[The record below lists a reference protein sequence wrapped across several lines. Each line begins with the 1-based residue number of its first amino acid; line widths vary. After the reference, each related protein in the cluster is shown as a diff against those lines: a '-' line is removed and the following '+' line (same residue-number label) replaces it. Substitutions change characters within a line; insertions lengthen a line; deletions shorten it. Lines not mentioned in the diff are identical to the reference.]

1 MFNLIYRLTK
11 FNHNVLSLC
20 MHVHEIF
27 FSFVPTGSAE
37 NRRQFEEAMKY
48 GRMKAWLCK
57 LLSYGPA
64 GSGKTSVKEMIVGN
78 PPPEQRNSTPLAMR
92 PVTVCR
98 VNIDDQPRQTTLKDR
113 KEYLARALANNSQD
127 PDTHPRST
135 ETDTGVDEATSTRKD
150 EPQVTTT
157 SASAQPDISASSE
170 SISSDESI
178 DSEADD
184 ILRSISTDQELIRLM
199 DNVST
204 KVHPRLAFKI
214 LQIIDSGGQSQFHEI
229 LPIFLRRLHF
239 YMFVFRLRDELGSR
253 PEIEYYVDNKP
264 VGPSIKSAQTIEQ
277 LLQHCARTMH
287 SHKSSSGN
295 KGESPQIFVIGTHL
309 DQEKKSKETRK
320 QKNEK
325 ILKLL
330 LPTLG
335 EQIVYHDVHKR
346 EVIIPVNAKNPG
358 REEEDI
364 IEQIRERLM
373 DESSIP
379 AADIPSRWFA
389 LEILLQE
396 VAQLLKRGV
405 LSREECFDAAIDKL
419 HFEEDAAQFDAAIQ
433 YLDDLSVL
441 FYYPH
446 TLPGVIFADPQVLL
460 DKVTE
465 LVIAAFQTNKEVIFK
480 GDNWRK
486 FYEFALVTAEFLSQP
501 QFSKHYVPGLFEVKD
516 LIRLFLKLLI
526 FARFGDAHLFVP
538 ALLRDL
544 EKDDLN
550 KYRISSTRVPSLAIY
565 FPDGGPRRG
574 IFCSLLSWLVSP
586 ENQPQWS
593 ISESTDEIGTPI
605 CLHRNCV
612 QLRITDLPGSVMLI
626 DTYTHFEVHVN
637 ISDEGADDLCS
648 KIFPTI
654 RESIFRGLQKATLNL
669 GYYDSSPRPALVCPC
684 GNGDSHIATAKPEI
698 RYWTC
703 SLKESKYGKLSPHQ
717 LLWIDNKHNEKRLA
731 ESDLPRLLSKLGS
744 HAYKWRDIGIH
755 LGFQEGELKNI
766 DAKPLLLHDSPKSW
780 LREMLSEWLQW
791 APGDD
796 RKSSTFATLET
807 LINALN
813 KSELGALASTL

>member
-1 MFNLIYRLTK
+1 MLPCIGT
-11 FNHNVLSLC
+11 
-20 MHVHEIF
+20 
-27 FSFVPTGSAE
+27 AE
-37 NRRQFEEAMKY
+37 NRRQFQEAMKY
-48 GRMKAWLCK
+48 GRIRAWLCK

-64 GSGKTSVKEMIVGN
+64 GSGKTSIKEMLVGN
-78 PPPEQRNSTPLAMR
+78 PLPTQRNSTPLAMR
-92 PVTVCR
+92 PATVCR
-98 VNIDDQPRQTTLKDR
+98 VNLNDSKWAKLTTLNDR
-113 KEYLARALANNSQD
+113 KMFLARALVNSD
-127 PDTHPRST
+127 PDLVAHLLAHRS
-135 ETDTGVDEATSTRKD
+135 EEADASVDEATSTYTD
-150 EPQVTTT
+150 EPKVTSELSTET
-157 SASAQPDISASSE
+157 STPSASAQPHISGSSE

-178 DSEADD
+178 ESDADD
-184 ILRSISTDQELIRLM
+184 ILQSISTDQELIKLM

-239 YMFVFRLRDELGSR
+239 YMFVFRLCDDLGSR
-253 PEIEYYVDNKP
+253 PEIEYYVNDKP
-264 VGPSIKSAQTIEQ
+264 VGPSFKSTQTIEQ

-287 SHKSSSGN
+287 THKSSSG
-295 KGESPQIFVIGTHL
+295 KEGESPQIFIIGTHL
-309 DQEKKSKETRK
+309 DREENSKENRK

-330 LPTLG
+330 LPTLKQ
-335 EQIVYHDVHKR
+335 QIMYHDVDTK
-346 EVIIPVNAKNPG
+346 EVIFPVNAKNPG

-396 VAQLLKRGV
+396 MAQLLKRGV
-405 LSREECFDAAIDKL
+405 LSREECFDAAVDKL

-441 FYYPH
+441 FHYPH

-465 LVIAAFQTNKEVIFK
+465 LVIAAFQRNNVKCK
-480 GDNWRK
+480 QDDWRM

-501 QFSKHYVPGLFEVKD
+501 EFSKHYVPGLFEVED
-516 LIRLFLKLLI
+516 LIRLFIKLLI
-526 FARFGDAHLFVP
+526 FAHFGDTHLFVP

-544 EKDDLN
+544 GKPDVD
-550 KYRISSTRVPSLAIY
+550 KCRISSSCVPSLAVQ
-565 FPDGGPRRG
+565 FPDGGPRKG
-574 IFCSLLSWLVSP
+574 VFCSLLCSLVSP

-593 ISESTDEIGTPI
+593 ISTNEIGTPI

-612 QLRITDLPGSVMLI
+612 QLRITDSPGSVTLI
-626 DTYTHFEVHVN
+626 DTYTHFELHVN
-637 ISDEGADDLCS
+637 ISDEDADDLCPE
-648 KIFPTI
+648 IFPTI
-654 RESIFRGLQKATLNL
+654 RESIFRGLHKATLNL

-717 LLWIDNKHNEKRLA
+717 VLWIDNKHNEKRLA
-731 ESDLPRLLSKLGS
+731 ESDLPRLLSKLS
-744 HAYKWRDIGIH
+744 NHAYKWKDIGIH

-766 DAKPLLLHDSPKSW
+766 EAKPLLLHSAPKSW

-796 RKSSTFATLET
+796 RKSSSFATLQT
-807 LINALN
+807 LKNALN